1 VSKSEAS
8 PALLPGAATAFP
20 RFERE
25 DALSDRV
32 ASMLLERVMLGELR
46 PGEEL
51 PSERD
56 LSEQLGVSRT
66 VVREAIRSLTG
77 KGVIEARV
85 GRKAR
90 IGRVGRDQVVE
101 SMRLFISGRRVESGG
116 LPYAKVHEVRCMLE
130 VTVAGLAAERATPDD
145 VERLRRAFE
154 EMCAAKGDVKTLAHF
169 DVEFHRILAEMSG
182 NELFLVMLDSIGP
195 VLTEIRERT
204 MGQPGHYSS
213 AVKHHGAILKAIE
226 SRDADAARKAME
238 QHLAESAQIW
248 KDEDI

>member
-1 VSKSEAS
+1 
-8 PALLPGAATAFP
+8 
-20 RFERE
+20 
-25 DALSDRV
+25 
-32 ASMLLERVMLGELR
+32 MLLERVLLGELR

-116 LPYAKVHEVRCMLE
+116 MPYAKVNEVRCMLE
-130 VTVAGLAAERATPDD
+130 VTIVELAAKRATPAD
-145 VERLRRAFE
+145 VERLLQAYE
-154 EMCAAKGDVKTLAHF
+154 QMCAAKGDVKTLAHF

-182 NELFLVMLDSIGP
+182 NELFLVMMDSIGP

-204 MGQPGHYSS
+204 MGEPGHYSS

-226 SRDADAARKAME
+226 NRDADAARKAME
-238 QHLAESAQIW
+238 EHLVESAEIW
-248 KDEDI
+248 KDEDV

>member
-1 VSKSEAS
+1 VSASEAS
-8 PALLPGAATAFP
+8 PAVLPGTGPAFP

-32 ASMLLERVMLGELR
+32 ASMLLERVLLGELR

-90 IGRVGRDQVVE
+90 IGRVGSDQVVE
-101 SMRLFISGRRVESGG
+101 CMRLFISGRQSGG
-116 LPYAKVHEVRCMLE
+116 MPYVKVHEVRCMLE
-130 VTVAGLAAERATPDD
+130 MTIIGRAAKRATPAD
-145 VERLRRAFE
+145 VERLHRAHE

-204 MGQPGHYSS
+204 MGEPDHYSS

-226 SRDADAARKAME
+226 RGDADAARKAME
-238 QHLAESAQIW
+238 RHLDESAQIW
-248 KDEDI
+248 QDEDI

>member
-1 VSKSEAS
+1 VSNSEAS
-8 PALLPGAATAFP
+8 PELLPGAVTAYP

-90 IGRVGRDQVVE
+90 IGLVGRDQVVE
-101 SMRLFISGRRVESGG
+101 SMRLFISGRRIEAGAM
-116 LPYAKVHEVRCMLE
+116 PYAKLHEVRSMLE
-130 VTVAGLAAERATPDD
+130 LTVVELAAKRATPADL
-145 VERLRRAFE
+145 ERLRRAFE
-154 EMCAAKGDVKTLAHF
+154 EMCAAEGDVKTLAHF
-169 DVEFHRILAEMSG
+169 DVEFHRIVAEMSG

-204 MGQPGHYSS
+204 MGEPGHYSS

-238 QHLAESAQIW
+238 LHLAESARIW